1 MTDEESM
8 ISDTDVFTPFVR
20 MGAISI
26 SHSLSQLAPALAKA
40 QGATVPVKAEK
51 KSGFYDS
58 QYGDLLAY
66 VEGMRKSFSANGLS
80 VVQCPSF
87 DPDRGPNGTVEV
99 TTMLL
104 HESGEF
110 IQSSMQIQPDKPGP
124 QAVGSATTYAKR
136 YALASMTRQV
146 ASETAS
152 GIPEDDDAESANKSP
167 RDNPSG
173 MKKPTAKPKK
183 ASKKNA
189 PTKKV
194 ANETSKPAES
204 APPVELKPE
213 SSQPQPPLTDER
225 GEDDW

>member
-1 MTDEESM
+1 MSDKESSPTDPNTFPILPPEFMPVTKAGLIYTSPTLEQM
-8 ISDTDVFTPFVR
+8 
-20 MGAISI
+20 
-26 SHSLSQLAPALAKA
+26 APDLAKA
-40 QGATVPVKAEK
+40 QGATMPVKAEK

-66 VEGMRKSFSANGLS
+66 VEGMRKSFAANGLS

-99 TTMLL
+99 TTILL
-104 HESGEF
+104 HKSGEF

-152 GIPEDDDAESANKSP
+152 GIPEDDDGESANKSP
-167 RDNPSG
+167 NDNPSG
-173 MKKPTAKPKK
+173 MKKPTSKPKK
-183 ASKKNA
+183 LSKKKA
-189 PTKKV
+189 SAKKAVVPTPT
-194 ANETSKPAES
+194 TSKPQ
-204 APPVELKPE
+204 
-213 SSQPQPPLTDER
+213 SQPTPPITDELF
-225 GEDDW
+225 